1 MDKLDY
7 VISVVAPVH
16 NQGNIIREI
25 IPQLAKEL
33 DEKYENFEILLVDD
47 ASTDDTT
54 AIIDTLLNDV
64 KCVRYLRLGRHLGK
78 EAAIT
83 TGLRSAIG
91 DYVAVMSLKED
102 PIDAVPLLLDAAMNN
117 KKGVVLGIQKNPR
130 QKSLVLKT
138 LTRLFHW
145 YCKKTMGLIL
155 PENFEMF
162 MVLNRKS
169 VNSLTKGKTS
179 ECFSRI
185 ISLERAEMQYVAKE
199 HGSDQNFTFIK
210 KLQSAAD
217 TIESNSVYPL
227 TLVTFLGLFASGI
240 NLMYTMYVLAVALMK
255 KDVMHG
261 WTTTSLQISIMF
273 FLLFTFLTVL
283 SNYVGKLFNEL
294 IGKEIDPIIFE
305 KNSSVLL
312 ANAEEKNVLS

>member
-1 MDKLDY
+1 MQQGPTGGFQQGGKAVTRTISHLKQDLLTQLRTASPDGQTPVIAEEDSDTIDLVGMLFDYINDNLSSHHSSRDLIAKLQ
-7 VISVVAPVH
+7 VPI
-16 NQGNIIREI
+16 
-25 IPQLAKEL
+25 
-33 DEKYENFEILLVDD
+33 
-47 ASTDDTT
+47 
-54 AIIDTLLNDV
+54 
-64 KCVRYLRLGRHLGK
+64 
-78 EAAIT
+78 
-83 TGLRSAIG
+83 LRSAIG
-91 DYVAVMSLKED
+91 DFVCVMSLKED
-102 PIDAVPLLLDAAMNN
+102 PIEAVPQLLDAAMQN

-130 QKSLVLKT
+130 QKSLALKT

-155 PENFEMF
+155 PKNFEMF
-162 MVLNRKS
+162 MVLSRKS

-185 ISLERAEMQYVAKE
+185 ISLERTEMQYTAKE
-199 HGSDQNFTFIK
+199 HGNDQNFTFIK

-240 NLMYTMYVLAVALMK
+240 NLVYTMYVLAVAFMK